1 MKLTIFGAT
10 GRTGHLLVEQALA
23 AGHEVTAFVRT
34 PAKLGQTND
43 RLRVVQ
49 GDLTNAA
56 QIEAAIH
63 GADAVLSV
71 LGPSNNQAPCEI
83 SRGMDLILAAMQ
95 KTGVRR
101 LVISAGAGVH
111 DPQDRPG
118 AFDKAI
124 GVLLKLTA
132 RNVYEDMVQA
142 VAKVRASDLDWT
154 IVRVPMLTDDPAKGD
169 FKIGYLGGG
178 IGPRISRADMA
189 AFILKQAGDRT
200 YLRQAPV
207 ISN

>member
-23 AGHEVTAFVRT
+23 AGHEVTAFARN
-34 PAKLGQTND
+34 PAKLGQTHD

-56 QIEAAIH
+56 QIEAAIQ

-71 LGPSNNQAPCEI
+71 LGPSNNQATFEI
-83 SRGMDLILAAMQ
+83 SRGTDLILSAMQ

-101 LVISAGAGVH
+101 LVISVGVGVR
-111 DPQDRPG
+111 DPQDKPG
-118 AFDKAI
+118 VFDKMI
-124 GVLLKLTA
+124 GALLKATA
-132 RNVYEDMVQA
+132 RNVLEDMTQA
-142 VAKVRASDLDWT
+142 VAKVRASDRDWT

-169 FKIGYLGGG
+169 IKIGYLGGG
-178 IGPRISRADMA
+178 VSARIARADMA

>member
-23 AGHEVTAFVRT
+23 AGHEVTAFART

-56 QIEAAIH
+56 QIEAVIQ

-71 LGPSNNQAPCEI
+71 LGPSNNQATFEI
-83 SRGMDLILAAMQ
+83 SRGTNLILSAMQ

-111 DPQDRPG
+111 DPLDRPG
-118 AFDKAI
+118 AADKVI
-124 GVLLKLTA
+124 GALLKLTA
-132 RNVYEDMVQA
+132 RNVYEDMMQA

-169 FKIGYLGGG
+169 IKVGYLGGG
-178 IGPRISRADMA
+178 VSARIA
-189 AFILKQAGDRT
+189 ARRYGSVHPETGQ
-200 YLRQAPV
+200 
-207 ISN
+207 